1 LNDLT
6 ISAGHRFRLR
16 TDIMLLAAAFFAEAI
31 VFYVHVT
38 RDVAPYYPPN
48 FDQLTYYLITYDLI
62 DAFHLRGFGAFVGE
76 LLQPANATGTTF
88 DLQGA
93 LLSLIGG
100 KNRTTLLSINLL
112 YLLILQLVFFLVI
125 RSRIE
130 RAAFAWIGIAL
141 LMSLATLFNSAG
153 GVYDYRIDFSALSLY
168 GIWICL
174 IVWSGAFRH
183 TGRTLVTSLICV
195 WLIYARFFTI
205 IYVGGVLSGLLV
217 YNLYGIW
224 RAASTNES
232 AVAIRRARNVVLS
245 GAIIAAICLPRL
257 YLSRDAI
264 YAYYMVGHVLGEEK
278 FIRAHEMGLYS
289 VTDHLFYYP
298 KSLLKHV
305 GVLTFLMAGAL
316 AGSSMWIDRL
326 SVTELSERLHRFRQE
341 FVALGL
347 AVLIPIVVLTVNVS
361 KSPVVGGIVV
371 VPIVLAMILF
381 GAAAWPRGGILQ
393 RDASWKVKLPAIV
406 MTIALVAFAAKGLS
420 SRSLAPRADLERI
433 SLLAQTIATYA
444 KDNDL
449 SRLTMSMDRV
459 VDYQNIGTPRLY
471 SIESL
476 HRDLDIEPRFGH
488 GAYGIFATSREDALR
503 LFADSDVIV
512 LTDPVTDRAYPYP
525 MNTKIREYW
534 DELWQWTKQN
544 RVLIFST
551 DIFGIPYRVF
561 ARSFPDK
568 PQAGGA
574 PTSNTKPH

>member
-1 LNDLT
+1 
-6 ISAGHRFRLR
+6 
-16 TDIMLLAAAFFAEAI
+16 
-31 VFYVHVT
+31 
-38 RDVAPYYPPN
+38 
-48 FDQLTYYLITYDLI
+48 
-62 DAFHLRGFGAFVGE
+62 
-76 LLQPANATGTTF
+76 
-88 DLQGA
+88 
-93 LLSLIGG
+93 
-100 KNRTTLLSINLL
+100 
-112 YLLILQLVFFLVI
+112 
-125 RSRIE
+125 
-130 RAAFAWIGIAL
+130 
-141 LMSLATLFNSAG
+141 
-153 GVYDYRIDFSALSLY
+153 
-168 GIWICL
+168 
-174 IVWSGAFRH
+174 
-183 TGRTLVTSLICV
+183 
-195 WLIYARFFTI
+195 
-205 IYVGGVLSGLLV
+205 
-217 YNLYGIW
+217 
-224 RAASTNES
+224 
-232 AVAIRRARNVVLS
+232 
-245 GAIIAAICLPRL
+245 
-257 YLSRDAI
+257 
-264 YAYYMVGHVLGEEK
+264 
-278 FIRAHEMGLYS
+278 MGLYS

-393 RDASWKVKLPAIV
+393 RGASWKVKLPAIV